1 MATNYMGM
9 KNEDLYALMEK
20 FELDKGDYMAK
31 SADGSANGS
40 LNRKKLQNILRLID
54 AQTGKADEVTAIKE
68 DGEVI
73 KHEPSKNG
81 KLHKSLSGMMVEIT
95 FYNSDEND
103 LPYVQ
108 MALNGIA
115 LIIPRE
121 KKVWIPKE
129 FIDGVLQNAIMTK
142 MKMDVDH
149 TGKIRYIPKAVPRF
163 QHTVHDIKHIDV
175 LRKEYDE
182 AKKGN

>member
-1 MATNYMGM
+1 MNYLNK
-9 KNEDLYALMEK
+9 KNEELYGLMEK
-20 FELDKGDYMAK
+20 YELEKEDYL
-31 SADGSANGS
+31 SDTGS
-40 LNRKKLQNILRLID
+40 LNRKKLNNILKLID
-54 AQTGKADEVTAIKE
+54 AQTGKTDEVTAIKD

-73 KHEPSKNG
+73 DHKPRENG

-108 MALNGIA
+108 IALNGIA

-142 MKMDVDH
+142 MKMDVDRD
-149 TGKIRYIPKAVPRF
+149 GKIRYIPKAVPRF

-175 LRKEYDE
+175 LRKEFDAE
-182 AKKGN
+182 VQAAKDNRH

>member
-1 MATNYMGM
+1 MNYMNK

-20 FELDKGDYMAK
+20 YELDKGDYLSDTGA
-31 SADGSANGS
+31 
-40 LNRKKLQNILRLID
+40 LNRKKLNNILKLID
-54 AQTGKADEVTAIKE
+54 ATSGKSTEVTAIKE

-73 KHEPSKNG
+73 DHKPESSNG
-81 KLHKSLSGMMVEIT
+81 KLHKTLSGIMTQIT

-108 MALNGIA
+108 LALNGIA

-121 KKVWIPKE
+121 KMVWIPKE

-142 MKMDVDH
+142 MKMDVDRD
-149 TGKIRYIPKAVPRF
+149 GKIRYIPKAVPRF

-175 LRKEYDE
+175 LRKEFDDE
-182 AKKGN
+182 KANR

>member
-1 MATNYMGM
+1 MNYMSK
-9 KNEDLYALMEK
+9 KNDELLAL
-20 FELDKGDYMAK
+20 LDKYDLDKTDYVSDTGA
-31 SADGSANGS
+31 
-40 LNRKKLQNILRLID
+40 LNRKKISNILKLID
-54 AQTGKADEVTAIKE
+54 ATSGRSNEVTAVKD

-73 KHEPSKNG
+73 DHKPEQSNG
-81 KLHKSLSGMMVEIT
+81 KLHKTLSGMMVEIT

-108 MALNGIA
+108 LALNGIA

-121 KKVWIPKE
+121 KQVWIPKE

-142 MKMDVDH
+142 MKMDVDRD
-149 TGKIRYIPKAVPRF
+149 GKIRYIPKAVPRF

-175 LRKEYDE
+175 LRKEYDDE
-182 AKKGN
+182 QANK

>member
-1 MATNYMGM
+1 MNYMNK

-20 FELDKGDYMAK
+20 YELDKGDYL
-31 SADGSANGS
+31 SDTGS
-40 LNRKKLQNILRLID
+40 LNRKKLNNILKLID
-54 AQTGKADEVTAIKE
+54 AQTGKAEGVTAIKE

-73 KHEPSKNG
+73 DHKPESNG

-108 MALNGIA
+108 LALNGIA

-121 KKVWIPKE
+121 ARVWIPKE

-142 MKMDVDH
+142 MKMDVSRD
-149 TGKIRYIPKAVPRF
+149 GKIRYIPKAVPRF

-175 LRKEYDE
+175 LRKEYDDE
-182 AKKGN
+182 KANK